1 MLMRMVTLVTYIH
14 ASVALAGPAG
24 AEPQGA
30 PARGGAA
37 AGSSELVPDITPPL
51 MRRDWQAEHRFL
63 QAGTGVSWTLVGLG
77 IIGMAIPL
85 GMLSRCNNTAELG
98 GDVECAPERRVAG
111 VTAPIL
117 GVMTLASLVPAVLFT
132 RKLVRHRNER
142 PTAELRFAPGGVVLR
157 F

>member
-1 MLMRMVTLVTYIH
+1 MLLRIITLVTYIH
-14 ASVALAGPAG
+14 ANVAAPEAAG
-24 AEPQGA
+24 AEPQETRA
-30 PARGGAA
+30 QEGAA
-37 AGSSELVPDITPPL
+37 QAPSSLVPDITPPL

-85 GMLSRCNNTAELG
+85 GMLSRCNQTAQLG
-98 GDVECAPERRVAG
+98 AEVDCADERRAAG
-111 VTAPIL
+111 ITAPIL

-132 RKLVRHRNER
+132 RKLIRHRNER